1 MSTLQPGGHL
11 FLSTIARTPLS
22 YFLTILMAEDVL
34 RFVAPGTH
42 TYSKYVNPYELEGFF
57 RSYRSSP
64 TGRNWITGNNTVSR
78 IQSETRGMVYVSWN
92 GEWVLS
98 HRGSKW
104 AEACNYLFWVRKPVE
119 A

>member
-1 MSTLQPGGHL
+1 
-11 FLSTIARTPLS
+11 
-22 YFLTILMAEDVL
+22 MAEDVL

-42 TYSKYVNPYELEGFF
+42 TYSKYVNPHELEGFF

-64 TGRNWITGNNTVSR
+64 TGQNWITGNNPVSR
-78 IQSETRGMVYVSWN
+78 TQSETRGMVYVPWN

-98 HRGSKW
+98 DRGAKW
-104 AEACNYLFWVRKPVE
+104 AEGCNYLFWVRKPVE